1 MGSGNVDGKVI
12 MTSSRWLIMGI
23 LAVLTVLFSVQAAR
37 TWFGPFQADVA
48 VETDPETQKEVM
60 PPPVKQRKPPKSA
73 YDVIAARSLFS
84 QNRTEGVTE
93 TLVGNLKG
101 AETSRY
107 AKKIGLFGVIINDG
121 EKMAL
126 INKDMGRRGSDDVM
140 WVRVGDTI
148 ERVKVA
154 AIERDRILLLENGT
168 HYEVLLS
175 DQRHSNTRS
184 KAGKDS
190 GPTVIST
197 EEKAEKEPVQNVKT
211 PKVRVKPQ
219 KQDQEKD

>member
-1 MGSGNVDGKVI
+1 

-37 TWFGPFQADVA
+37 TWFGPFQVDLA
-48 VETDPETQKEVM
+48 VETDAETQKAVL
-60 PPPVKQRKPPKSA
+60 PPLVKKRKPPKSA
-73 YDVIAARSLFS
+73 YDAIAARSLFS
-84 QNRTEGVTE
+84 QNRTEDVTE

-107 AKKIGLFGVIINDG
+107 AKRIGLFGVIINDG

-126 INKDMGRRGSDDVM
+126 INKDTGRRGSDDVM

-175 DQRHSNTRS
+175 DQRHSNKRL

-197 EEKAEKEPVQNVKT
+197 EDKADKEPAKNVKT

-219 KQDQEKD
+219 TQDQAKD

>member
-1 MGSGNVDGKVI
+1 
-12 MTSSRWLIMGI
+12 MGI
-23 LAVLTVLFSVQAAR
+23 LVVLTAIFSVQAAR
-37 TWFGPFQADVA
+37 TWLGPFHMDA
-48 VETDPETQKEVM
+48 VLEPDTEESKALAPMTS
-60 PPPVKQRKPPKSA
+60 KQRKPPKSA
-73 YDVIAARSLFS
+73 YDVIATRSLFGQS
-84 QNRTEGVTE
+84 RSEDLTEIP
-93 TLVGNLKG
+93 VGNLKG

-107 AKKIGLFGVIINDG
+107 AKKIGLFGVIINNG

-126 INKDMGRRGSDDVM
+126 VNKDISRRGKSGEDLL

-154 AIERDRILLLENGT
+154 GIERDRILLQENGS

-175 DQRHSNTRS
+175 DQRHSNKRS

-197 EEKAEKEPVQNVKT
+197 ESKAEKEPAGKPKK
-211 PKVRVKPQ
+211 PKVRVKP
-219 KQDQEKD
+219 KTEDQTSD

>member
-1 MGSGNVDGKVI
+1 
-12 MTSSRWLIMGI
+12 MGI

-37 TWFGPFQADVA
+37 TWFGPFQVDLA
-48 VETDPETQKEVM
+48 VETDAETQKEVL
-60 PPPVKQRKPPKSA
+60 PPLVKQRKPPKSA
-73 YDVIAARSLFS
+73 YDVIATRSLFS
-84 QNRTEGVTE
+84 QNRTEDVTE

-126 INKDMGRRGSDDVM
+126 INKDTGRRGSDDVM

-175 DQRHSNTRS
+175 DQRHSNTRA

-197 EEKAEKEPVQNVKT
+197 EDKTDEEPVKDVKT

-219 KQDQEKD
+219 KQDQAKD

>member
-1 MGSGNVDGKVI
+1 

-37 TWFGPFQADVA
+37 TWFGPFQVGVAMEADA
-48 VETDPETQKEVM
+48 ETQKAVL
-60 PPPVKQRKPPKSA
+60 PPLVKQRKPPKSA

-84 QNRTEGVTE
+84 QNRMEGVTE

-126 INKDMGRRGSDDVM
+126 INKDIGRRGSDDVM

-175 DQRHSNTRS
+175 DQRHSNRRS

-197 EEKAEKEPVQNVKT
+197 EDKTDKEPVKNVKT
-211 PKVRVKPQ
+211 PILRVKPQ
-219 KQDQEKD
+219 KQDQAKD